1 MTQDFRTETRSRK
14 NKKAQKEAEAKRRL
28 KNDKMKKKKQKRRKN
43 SPCAAKST
51 RTSGKICCN
60 ILSSR
65 YDGLNLKCQ
74 SLIDEIFRNA
84 WNILEKYTLSLSLS
98 LPLSLLFPLSLSFP
112 FSFSLCRV
120 VCCGSRGS
128 SADEFSCRDWSLGEA
143 FGWCLI
149 WTPHSSSLLADL
161 WPHRKALPQENTPG
175 FFYR

>member
-1 MTQDFRTETRSRK
+1 
-14 NKKAQKEAEAKRRL
+14 
-28 KNDKMKKKKQKRRKN
+28 MKKKKQKRRKN

-74 SLIDEIFRNA
+74 FLIDEIFRNA
-84 WNILEKYTLSLSLS
+84 WNILEKYTLSLSFS
-98 LPLSLLFPLSLSFP
+98 SPLFAFSSFSLSFP
-112 FSFSLCRV
+112 FSFSLCCV

-128 SADEFSCRDWSLGEA
+128 SADEFSYRDWSLGEA

-161 WPHRKALPQENTPG
+161 WPHRKALPGEHTWFLLSVAVVLANTCRSSDDTVVEHTRCKES
-175 FFYR
+175 FYCLVAS